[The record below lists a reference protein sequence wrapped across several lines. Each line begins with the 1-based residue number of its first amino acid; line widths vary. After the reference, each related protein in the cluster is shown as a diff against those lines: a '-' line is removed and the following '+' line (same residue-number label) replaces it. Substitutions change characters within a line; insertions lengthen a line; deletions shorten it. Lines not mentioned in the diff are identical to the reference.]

1 MSDLDR
7 IDRNIL
13 RELSANA
20 RITNL
25 ALAERVGLSPS
36 ACLRRVQELERIGV
50 IKGYRA
56 ILDRA
61 ALGVTFTAY
70 VAVGLSRH
78 TKSEQEDFERA
89 IETAPEVRECDDK
102 ADGAVAAHAQVA
114 GVVEKNHACCIG
126 RILRCAQQGAY
137 QHLIAAWLEHGGGAP
152 GIVLAAQKRS
162 ALGHAALT
170 QVRKTG
176 DHQAGGFT
184 TGVRVNDLNSFHGF
198 GCSLGS
204 K

>member
-89 IETAPEVRECDDK
+89 IETAPEVRECHNVTGSVEYLLRVEARDLESYKRFHTDVL
-102 ADGAVAAHAQVA
+102 GALPQVST
-114 GVVEKNHACCIG
+114 
-126 RILRCAQQGAY
+126 LTSY
-137 QHLIAAWLEHGGGAP
+137 
-152 GIVLAAQKRS
+152 IVM
-162 ALGHAALT
+162 
-170 QVRKTG
+170 
-176 DHQAGGFT
+176 
-184 TGVRVNDLNSFHGF
+184 
-198 GCSLGS
+198 GS
-204 K
+204 SKDERA